1 MDRKKN
7 IGIVFSEFD
16 QLMGPIPKF
25 SLPIV
30 SKSFGRLVAQKSID
44 LLSTE
49 EITNPKALAFL
60 PFPTEKKKG
69 IIRCIEWKDE
79 SLRGDVGT
87 ASLSLIFD
95 EDDDAIFYKYI
106 KDLEIVF
113 DEAAE
118 KIIGLNKLNA
128 GQDTIAI
135 ELTGIHEKFK
145 NWLKELEE
153 HEGGTKGD
161 SEAFPDH
168 DKIDA
173 SERYSFKVVICGDAG
188 CGKTSTVLRFTDRA
202 FRRTYIPTIG
212 VNVSK
217 KEVKVDDKMIFLM
230 LWDIAG
236 QVKFSFMRGQF
247 YQGAQATI
255 ILYDITRAETFDDV
269 RNWHN
274 DITRTLGH
282 RGTSIGLLCGN
293 KKDLEHVRKVS
304 VEDAQNLANELNLHY
319 FETSALTGEN
329 IDDIFYTIAKALA
342 ATVEK

>member
-1 MDRKKN
+1 MIDR
-7 IGIVFSEFD
+7 IGIVYSEFD

-25 SLPIV
+25 ALPTV
-30 SKSFGRLVAQKSID
+30 SKSFGRLIAQKSID

-69 IIRCIEWKDE
+69 VIRCIEWKDE

-118 KIIGLNKLNA
+118 KIIELNKLDA
-128 GQDTIAI
+128 GQEKIDA
-135 ELTGIHEKFK
+135 ELKNIHAKFK
-145 NWLKELEE
+145 KWLKELEQ
-153 HEGGTKGD
+153 HEEGAKNE

-168 DKIDA
+168 EKNDMTSKF
-173 SERYSFKVVICGDAG
+173 SFKVVICGDAG

-217 KEVKVDDKMIFLM
+217 KEVRVDDKMIFLM

-236 QVKFSFMRGQF
+236 QQKFSYIRGQF

-255 ILYDITRAETFDDV
+255 ILYDISRAETFSDV
-269 RNWHN
+269 RHWHE
-274 DITRTLGH
+274 DIKSTIGD

-293 KKDLEHVRKVS
+293 KKDLEHARKVTT
-304 VEDAQNLANELNLHY
+304 EEAQNLAAELNLQY

-329 IDDIFYTIAKALA
+329 IDEIFYTIAKSLA
-342 ATVEK
+342 ATIDK

>member
-1 MDRKKN
+1 MIDR
-7 IGIVFSEFD
+7 IGIVYSEFD

-25 SLPIV
+25 SLPNV
-30 SKSFGRLVAQKSID
+30 SKSFGRLIAQKSID

-69 IIRCIEWKDE
+69 VIRCIEWKDE

-118 KIIGLNKLNA
+118 KIIELNKLNA
-128 GQDTIAI
+128 GQDKITIQ
-135 ELTGIHEKFK
+135 LTDIHEKFK
-145 NWLKELEE
+145 KWLKELEQ
-153 HEGGTKGD
+153 HEDGAKDD

-168 DKIDA
+168 DKVDVT
-173 SERYSFKVVICGDAG
+173 SKYSFKVVICGDAG

-217 KEVKVDDKMIFLM
+217 KEVLVDDKMVFLM

-236 QVKFSFMRGQF
+236 QQKFSYIRGQF

-255 ILYDITRAETFDDV
+255 ILYDITRAETF
-269 RNWHN
+269 N
-274 DITRTLGH
+274 DIRHWHEDIKSTIGD
-282 RGTSIGLLCGN
+282 RGSSIGLLCGN
-293 KKDLEHVRKVS
+293 KKDLEHARKVTA
-304 VEDAQNLANELNLHY
+304 EDAQNLATELNLQY

-329 IDDIFYTIAKALA
+329 IDEIFYTIAKSLA
-342 ATVEK
+342 VTIDK

>member
-1 MDRKKN
+1 MIDR
-7 IGIVFSEFD
+7 IGIVYSEFD

-25 SLPIV
+25 SLPNV
-30 SKSFGRLVAQKSID
+30 SKSFGRLIAQKSID

-69 IIRCIEWKDE
+69 VIRCIEWEDE

-118 KIIGLNKLNA
+118 KIIKLNKLDA
-128 GQDTIAI
+128 VQDKIAI
-135 ELTGIHEKFK
+135 ELTEIHEKFK
-145 NWLKELEE
+145 NWLKELQE
-153 HEGGTKGD
+153 HEDGAKGD

-168 DKIDA
+168 DKADVT
-173 SERYSFKVVICGDAG
+173 SKFSFKVVICGDAG

-217 KEVKVDDKMIFLM
+217 KEVLVDDKMVFLM

-236 QVKFSFMRGQF
+236 QQKFSYIRGQF

-255 ILYDITRAETFDDV
+255 ILYDITRAETF
-269 RNWHN
+269 N
-274 DITRTLGH
+274 DIRHWHEDIKRTLGS
-282 RGTSIGLLCGN
+282 RTASIGLLCGN
-293 KKDLEHVRKVS
+293 KKDLEHARKVTA
-304 VEDAQNLANELNLHY
+304 EDAQNLATELNLQY

-329 IDDIFYTIAKALA
+329 IDEIFYTIAKSLA
-342 ATVEK
+342 ATIDK